1 MVLSGMLG
9 CGCVRSR
16 RGELRRIVNAL
27 RAYRLVCVV
36 VLGDVRQ
43 SVGRYHENEMRIGI
57 EYISNVH
64 TFRRAKI
71 RCTAIF
77 TTYSHTYRHLE
88 QTAERHT
95 RASPAHRRRRRR
107 RHRNARRPRARHQ
120 AAHRPCRTR
129 RPAYTTCH
137 AGTGSSGP
145 AAEGHRRPTTA
156 GRRSRAAPPVR
167 SRSCAARPRASA
179 RASAVIPPTPA
190 AILRLRSTLSPPGCD
205 ERAAKVGL

>member
-1 MVLSGMLG
+1 MLIA
-9 CGCVRSR
+9 VR
-16 RGELRRIVNAL
+16 
-27 RAYRLVCVV
+27 RLVCVV

-43 SVGRYHENEMRIGI
+43 SVGRCHENEMSIGI

-71 RCTAIF
+71 RCRAIF

-88 QTAERHT
+88 HTAERHI

-120 AAHRPCRTR
+120 AAQRPCRTR

-145 AAEGHRRPTTA
+145 AADGHRWPTTA

-179 RASAVIPPTPA
+179 RASAVIHTIPA
-190 AILRLRSTLSPPGCD
+190 AILRARSTLSPPGRH
-205 ERAAKVGL
+205 ERAAKVDP